1 MIQYFVI
8 FQHNCTN
15 IQPTGE
21 ECTALQLPQ
30 PSHVTHDEP
39 STSNVNIDVGKP
51 QEVPGFE
58 DFSSEPPDQLLR
70 RSTRVSG
77 IGSTPPPKRRKVV
90 HPHKTKVSKST
101 IAEKQPNQNVY
112 TPDLPTSQADNVS
125 NVPVNS
131 DFRKVIFEN
140 SKLEGLKQYLKGYV
154 SITIIY
160 FFVIIL
166 YVL

>member
-15 IQPTGE
+15 IQPTWE
-21 ECTALQLPQ
+21 ECTTLQLLQ
-30 PSHVTHDEP
+30 PSNVTHDEP
-39 STSNVNIDVGKP
+39 GTSNVNIDVGKP
-51 QEVPGFE
+51 QEVPVFE
-58 DFSSEPPDQLLR
+58 DFPSEPPDQLLR
-70 RSTRVSG
+70 ISTRVSST
-77 IGSTPPPKRRKVV
+77 GSTLPPKRRKVV

-101 IAEKQPNQNVY
+101 TAEKQPNQNVY
-112 TPDLPTSQADNVS
+112 TPDLPTSQANNVS

-140 SKLEGLKQYLKGYV
+140 SQLEGLKQYLKGYV
-154 SITIIY
+154 SIIIIY